1 VAALASGTVASAEIE
16 RDGGQSDM
24 RFMFMMIA
32 LFLVALFVIDHL
44 FAHGQYT
51 ASLLRF
57 FRQGAFS

>member
-1 VAALASGTVASAEIE
+1 
-16 RDGGQSDM
+16 M